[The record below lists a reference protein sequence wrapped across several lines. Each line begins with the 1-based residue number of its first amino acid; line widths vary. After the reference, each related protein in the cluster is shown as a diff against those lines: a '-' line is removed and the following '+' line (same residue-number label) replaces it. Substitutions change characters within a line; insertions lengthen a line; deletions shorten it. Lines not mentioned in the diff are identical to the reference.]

1 MSPTIEK
8 LKKEWNT
15 LVDIGWVKHISKN
28 GDVKLNPSA
37 TMKASNGEYIN
48 TETLEQMFKEAFIL
62 IGDYMLKTY
71 NDSFYHR
78 GAVL

>member
-8 LKKEWNT
+8 LKEKWEV

-62 IGDYMLKTY
+62 IGDYMIEKYT
-71 NDSFYHR
+71 DSFYYS
-78 GAVL
+78 GVGL

>member
-8 LKKEWNT
+8 LKKEWNI

-37 TMKASNGEYIN
+37 NMKADNGEYIGR
-48 TETLEQMFKEAFIL
+48 ESLEQMFKEAFVL
-62 IGDYMLKTY
+62 IGDYMIEKYT
-71 NDSFYHR
+71 DSFYCR
-78 GAVL
+78 GVGL